1 MAGAP
6 FARTV
11 AAHLSI
17 FPVGGDLL
25 SVVVGAPLSLALG
38 PAADR
43 LAGLEEVAVQE
54 DGARPTGARREE
66 GGADAVVEVTLL
78 LLQAEANPV
87 AKTVVR
93 RVVRKLLGQARKL
106 GAVPLPMLLQMG
118 KPGRSFHAGGSFPM
132 RTNPSVLETDTIG
145 RPAGWRR
152 VHAVD
157 ATVLPSI
164 PATTI
169 TLTVM
174 ANAHRIGWDSATT
187 SD

>member
-1 MAGAP
+1 MAKA
-6 FARTV
+6 
-11 AAHLSI
+11 
-17 FPVGGDLL
+17 
-25 SVVVGAPLSLALG
+25 
-38 PAADR
+38 
-43 LAGLEEVAVQE
+43 
-54 DGARPTGARREE
+54 
-66 GGADAVVEVTLL
+66 
-78 LLQAEANPV
+78 
-87 AKTVVR
+87 VVR
-93 RVVRKLLGQARKL
+93 RVVRKLLWQAPRL
-106 GAVPLPMLLQMG
+106 GALPLPMLLQLG

-132 RTNPSVLETDTIG
+132 RSNPGSFETDIWG

-174 ANAHRIGWDSATT
+174 ANAYRIGWDSGTA